1 MDATSTDMA
10 ASTSSSI
17 AKPEKFYFDELPKEM
32 HEMKIKEDK
41 MENKVVIGPATVRG
55 IQAGAFK
62 IGDTAG
68 FKQRF
73 LYVFPYIQ
81 I

>member
-10 ASTSSSI
+10 TSTSSSI

-41 MENKVVIGPATVRG
+41 MENKVY
-55 IQAGAFK
+55 FNWS
-62 IGDTAG
+62 
-68 FKQRF
+68 
-73 LYVFPYIQ
+73 
-81 I
+81 